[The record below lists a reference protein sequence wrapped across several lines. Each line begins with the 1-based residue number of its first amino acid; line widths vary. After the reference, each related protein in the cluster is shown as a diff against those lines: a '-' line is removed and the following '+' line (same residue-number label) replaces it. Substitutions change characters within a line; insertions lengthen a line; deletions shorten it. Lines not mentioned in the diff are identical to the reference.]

1 MLRKVRDYLFE
12 EEAEMGESDAAVLI
26 IVAISLLFA
35 GYALYQMG
43 GF

>member
-1 MLRKVRDYLFE
+1 MFKAVRNYFFE
-12 EEAEMGESDAAVLI
+12 EDAEMGVTDAAVLI

>member
-1 MLRKVRDYLFE
+1 MLRIVRNYFFE
-12 EEAEMGESDAAVLI
+12 EEAKAGKSDVAVLI
-26 IVAISLLFA
+26 VVAISLLFA